1 MDKYIGKIPHFHG
14 FEEHKTRTAVPYTDS
29 SEIWHEGGHLQLASS
44 CQFTFIGE
52 AMWGLSPKTCQ
63 ILEFLVHICPQ
74 GANPLSNFVEI
85 WNFIKTKSIVVTTF
99 VSAMVID
106 NVLPSLEVCTD
117 V

>member
-29 SEIWHEGGHLQLASS
+29 SEIWQEGGHLQLASS

-63 ILEFLVHICPQ
+63 TLEFYQNKKYCSYNICFCN
-74 GANPLSNFVEI
+74 GHR
-85 WNFIKTKSIVVTTF
+85 
-99 VSAMVID
+99 
-106 NVLPSLEVCTD
+106 
-117 V
+117 